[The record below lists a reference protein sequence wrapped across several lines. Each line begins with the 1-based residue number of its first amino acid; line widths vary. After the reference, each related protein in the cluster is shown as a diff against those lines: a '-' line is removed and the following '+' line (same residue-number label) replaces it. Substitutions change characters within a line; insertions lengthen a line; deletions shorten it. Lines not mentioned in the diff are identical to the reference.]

1 MILTPHAIVG
11 AAVANLVPNEP
22 VLGFVFAFLSHYVL
36 DMIPHK
42 DYDINSFMDKKT
54 RTVVSIFKSSA
65 AALKLIFIIF
75 EAIGALILCFLIFVR
90 DEKSAAITLI
100 GIIGAW
106 LPDFFQLLYY
116 SFKKQPFIFFQ
127 RLHDKIGHDIED
139 KKYIWLG
146 ISIQVFI
153 SIFVLVVYFI
163 IKK

>member
-1 MILTPHAIVG
+1 MILTPHALLG

-22 VLGFVFAFLSHYVL
+22 VLGFALAFFSHYVL

-54 RTVVSIFKSSA
+54 STMVSIFKSSA
-65 AALKLIFIIF
+65 AAIKLLFIIL
-75 EAIGALILCFLIFVR
+75 EAIGALILCFLIFVK
-90 DEKSAAITLI
+90 DEKSAVITLL

-116 SFKKQPFIFFQ
+116 KFKKQPFIFFQ
-127 RLHDKIGHDIED
+127 RLHDKMGRDIEN
-139 KKYIWLG
+139 KKYIWFG
-146 ISIQVFI
+146 ISIQ
-153 SIFVLVVYFI
+153 IFVSIIVLVIYFI